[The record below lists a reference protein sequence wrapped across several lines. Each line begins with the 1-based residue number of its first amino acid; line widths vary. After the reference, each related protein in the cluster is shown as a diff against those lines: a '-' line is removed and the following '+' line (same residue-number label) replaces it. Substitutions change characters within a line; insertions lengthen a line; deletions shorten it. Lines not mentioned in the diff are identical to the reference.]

1 MLCSESRTG
10 TPRRCH
16 NPNTAVRTHPAGLL
30 FVPCHTEI
38 CNWFHFHLII
48 IPLRVSQECFAAS
61 LTWISWSP
69 VSKPWGFVERR
80 EPVWLSREPPCR
92 RPNYCT
98 CSVCF
103 LIAAC
108 VCFPCVCIIWFIRL
122 RKVHCVS
129 NGNML
134 SDLLKLQREKSVLK
148 VLTGCIFPSSLQQS
162 SIKLYWLFAKMLN
175 NSGK

>member
-1 MLCSESRTG
+1 MPCSEGRIGILRRYHKPNITLRT
-10 TPRRCH
+10 R
-16 NPNTAVRTHPAGLL
+16 PAGFL

-38 CNWFHFHLII
+38 CYWLRFHLII
-48 IPLRVSQECFAAS
+48 IPLLVSQECFAGS

-80 EPVWLSREPPCR
+80 EPVWLSWEPPCK
-92 RPNYCT
+92 RPNNCT

-108 VCFPCVCIIWFIRL
+108 VCFPCVCITWFIRP

-129 NGNML
+129 KGNVL
-134 SDLLKLQREKSVLK
+134 SDLLKLQREKSVLR
-148 VLTGCIFPSSLQQS
+148 VLPGCIFPSTLQQS
-162 SIKLYWLFAKMLN
+162 SIKLYWLFAKMLY